1 MLEGCFWLSV
11 NILPVNNHD
20 FVMVNLTR
28 FRERAS
34 FYCMNLNDKTPLS
47 DIFMALSDETR
58 RSMVAQMSQ
67 GAVAV
72 KDLVLPHPISKSAV
86 TKHLKILE
94 RAGLLKREVIGRT
107 HMCSLNV
114 EPINQINQWLAM
126 AQPVWD
132 DTEEALQFYM
142 DVQLTE

>member
-1 MLEGCFWLSV
+1 
-11 NILPVNNHD
+11 
-20 FVMVNLTR
+20 
-28 FRERAS
+28 
-34 FYCMNLNDKTPLS
+34 
-47 DIFMALSDETR
+47 MALSDETR
-58 RSMVAQMSQ
+58 RSMVAQMSH

-72 KDLVLPHPISKSAV
+72 KDLALPYPISKSAV

-114 EPINQINQWLAM
+114 TPINHVNQWLAIT
-126 AQPVWD
+126 QPVWG